1 MQGKFLVILGLAL
14 LIALFA
20 VLNTEPVTVNL
31 LVSRGEMPLVLL
43 IFACAGVGAL
53 AGVLL
58 GLGDILNRRRKI
70 QELTEQVRKLQYDL
84 KVMTAKQAPAQEGT
98 PE

>member
-14 LIALFA
+14 LISLFA

-31 LVSRGEMPLVLL
+31 LVFRGELPLVLL

-58 GLGDILNRRRKI
+58 GLGDIWNGHRKI
-70 QELTEQVRKLQYDL
+70 QELNDQVQKLQYDL
-84 KVMTAKQAPAQEGT
+84 QSMTAKQAQAQEDT